1 MKYIGSRWQMVYV
14 SLLMI
19 NDVFITSLLANF
31 MIVRDTF
38 MATFREKIDETWV
51 LPIKSTKCRQNDFI
65 ITSRYVTV
73 SIKLYGPTVVYT
85 GNYEYIVL
93 CNFGC
98 REAVSSFKVIEWGE
112 GGAFNAPPA
121 VPEAKR
127 ARSE

>member
-1 MKYIGSRWQMVYV
+1 
-14 SLLMI
+14 
-19 NDVFITSLLANF
+19 
-31 MIVRDTF
+31 
-38 MATFREKIDETWV
+38 MATFRGKIDEIWV

-65 ITSRYVTV
+65 M

-85 GNYEYIVL
+85 GNDEYIIL

-98 REAVSSFKVIEWGE
+98 RETVSSFKVIEWGE

-127 ARSE
+127 ARSEIVLTLKCVKDGTISI

>member
-1 MKYIGSRWQMVYV
+1 
-14 SLLMI
+14 
-19 NDVFITSLLANF
+19 
-31 MIVRDTF
+31 
-38 MATFREKIDETWV
+38 MATFRGKIDEIWV
-51 LPIKSTKCRQNDFI
+51 LPIKSTKCRQKDFI

-73 SIKLYGPTVVYT
+73 SIKLYGPTVVYI
-85 GNYEYIVL
+85 GNDEYIIL
-93 CNFGC
+93 YNFGC

>member
-1 MKYIGSRWQMVYV
+1 
-14 SLLMI
+14 
-19 NDVFITSLLANF
+19 

-38 MATFREKIDETWV
+38 TATFRGKIDEIWV
-51 LPIKSTKCRQNDFI
+51 LPIKWTKCRQNDFI
-65 ITSRYVTV
+65 ITSQYVFV
-73 SIKLYGPTVVYT
+73 SIKLYSPTVVYI
-85 GNYEYIVL
+85 GNDEYIIL

-98 REAVSSFKVIEWGE
+98 REAVSGFKVIEWRE